1 MSKRIQFGVSTFDEV
16 EFLMKPGTIILK
28 VTRIASIII
37 IGFDP
42 TTIEVNDIIVGII
55 HDGFFMEM
63 TIWLK
68 TRSDLNGRQRSIL
81 QTLETRF
88 FFTSFKPFETSSG
101 STSN

>member
-16 EFLMKPGTIILK
+16 EFPMKPGTIILK
-28 VTRIASIII
+28 VTGFASIII
-37 IGFDP
+37 VGFDP
-42 TTIEVNDIIVGII
+42 TTVEVNDIIVGVI
-55 HDGFFMEM
+55 HASFFMET

-68 TRSDLNGRQRSIL
+68 TRSDLNGRQQSIL

-101 STSN
+101 SMST